1 MIRFKN
7 LSYNIF
13 MKGILKIAFIVLL
26 VVVFLFTFI
35 VIYFILAFKTD
46 YKDFVFAEAQK
57 NDIDPA
63 LVFAVIKAESKF
75 DKNAKSKAGAIGLMQ
90 IRLETANY
98 VCEINGENAIAESQL
113 FDPQTNIKI
122 GTKYLLY
129 LAQKFESLDTVICAY
144 NAGETVVKNWLLDA
158 QYSKDGKTLVK
169 VPYKETKDYLSKV
182 MFNLKIYKK
191 MLKI

>member
-1 MIRFKN
+1 MAYVA
-7 LSYNIF
+7 L
-13 MKGILKIAFIVLL
+13 LVIAFL
-26 VVVFLFTFI
+26 VAFV
-35 VIYFILAFKTD
+35 VIYFMTTFKTD
-46 YKDFVFAEAQK
+46 YKEFVLAETEK

-90 IRLETANY
+90 IKLQTANY
-98 VCEINGENAIAESQL
+98 VCEINGENDITESEL

-122 GTKYLLY
+122 GTKYLSY
-129 LAQKFESLDTVICAY
+129 LAQKFESLNAVICAY

-158 QYSKDGKTLVK
+158 QYSKDGKTLFN

-191 MLKI
+191 MLKIWLF

>member
-1 MIRFKN
+1 MVIFLLMI
-7 LSYNIF
+7 
-13 MKGILKIAFIVLL
+13 
-26 VVVFLFTFI
+26 VFLFAFV
-35 VIYFILAFKTD
+35 VIYFMSNFKTE

-75 DKNAKSKAGAIGLMQ
+75 NKNAKSKANAIGLMQ

-98 VCEINGENAIAESQL
+98 MLEINGENAITESQL

-122 GTKYLLY
+122 GTKYLSY
-129 LAQKFESLDTVICAY
+129 LTKKFENLEVVICAY
-144 NAGETVVKNWLLDA
+144 NAGETVVKSWLLDT
-158 QYSKDGKTLVK
+158 QYSKDKKTLFN

-182 MFNLKIYKK
+182 VFNQKMYKK
-191 MLKI
+191 MLKIWLF

>member
-13 MKGILKIAFIVLL
+13 MKGILKMAIIVLL
-26 VVVFLFTFI
+26 LAIFLFAFI
-35 VIYFILAFKTD
+35 VIYFMSTFKTD
-46 YKDFVFAEAQK
+46 YKEFVLAEAER

-90 IRLETANY
+90 IKLQTANY
-98 VCEINGENAIAESQL
+98 VCEINGENDITESQL

-122 GTKYLLY
+122 GTKYLSY

-144 NAGETVVKNWLLDA
+144 NAGETVVKNWLLNK
-158 QYSKDGKTLVK
+158 QYSKDEKTLAK